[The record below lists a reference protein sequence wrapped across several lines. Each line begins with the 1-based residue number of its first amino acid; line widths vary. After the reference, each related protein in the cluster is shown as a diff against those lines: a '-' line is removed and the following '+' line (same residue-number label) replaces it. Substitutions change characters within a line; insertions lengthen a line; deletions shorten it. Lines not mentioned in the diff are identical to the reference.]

1 MKYSAFKDCLD
12 ESTTDKSIVFTFGR
26 FQPPTSGHERL
37 VDKVVSV
44 ARKFGAEAAVYL
56 SPSEGGQKNPLPLK
70 DKEKYMKSF
79 FGRSVDIYA
88 DSKFNNPFYVMKNLS
103 DQGYKKVYLVVGSDR
118 VSELKKNISK
128 YIGHSDKSK
137 SFDFT
142 EFDVVSAGERDP
154 DSEGVGG
161 MSASKMRAAVV
172 EGDYAAFKS
181 GLPSTANSRSAKSL
195 YDKLRDKLDVSED
208 YDLFD
213 MIPLSVLLEEE
224 SDSSPP
230 KAKKVKQTLL
240 VLTTQPSGSE
250 EYPKTVEK
258 MIEVANG
265 MGYKMYPVSIDHA
278 FIPDDGIGDNSISIH
293 DYYNNNKVLKIFPKN
308 TTVFVRGSAVMTNAG
323 QGLLKILEISGAKMI
338 NDSESM
344 DMCRNKYLTSIILK
358 QNKIPIPR
366 TTLINDESD
375 VALAHK
381 SVGGKF
387 PVILKTITGAEGIG
401 VSKIESFESLKSVLQ
416 SMWKHEAE
424 MVMQE
429 YMEIKFDVR
438 TIVFD
443 GEPIGSLKRIKGKK
457 DFRTNV
463 SLGNTSKPY
472 KLNDKETRIILDA
485 ARASQCRL
493 SGVDHILT
501 SDGIKVL
508 EVNGSPG
515 FNAPSYMLYP
525 EKETGDGRDVLKKII
540 QQSLINKN
548 LVKSKDVDVIGYF
561 ENFELKDIGKVHGK
575 IDTGNEGHSVLHA
588 TDINIKG
595 GMVTFKTTNQK
606 TLKLPIT
613 STITIHIGSGK
624 VEKRPTVEIDT
635 HFVGKDIGKIR
646 YSLADRSQN
655 SAPLLISRKMISALE
670 IQIDPSTSYILGE
683 ESDTDREFSQFIL
696 EQAE

>member
-1 MKYSAFKDCLD
+1 MKYSAFKDRLD

-26 FQPPTSGHERL
+26 FQPPTSGHEKL

-88 DSKFNNPFYVMKNLS
+88 DSTFNNPFYVMKNLS

-137 SFDFT
+137 SYEFT
-142 EFDVVSAGERDP
+142 EFDVISAGDRDP
-154 DSEGVGG
+154 DAEGVGG

-181 GLPSTANSRSAKSL
+181 GLPSTANNRSAKSL
-195 YDKLRDKLDVSED
+195 YDKLRDKLDVSEN
-208 YDLFD
+208 YDIFD
-213 MIPLSVLLEEE
+213 RIPLDVLLEEA
-224 SDSSPP
+224 P
-230 KAKKVKQTLL
+230 KSKKVKQTLL
-240 VLTTQPSGSE
+240 VLTTQPSGNE

-258 MIEVANG
+258 MLEVASG

-278 FIPDDGIGDNSISIH
+278 FIPDDGIEENSISIH

-338 NDSESM
+338 NDSEAM

-375 VALAHK
+375 IALAHK

-424 MVMQE
+424 MVIQE

-443 GEPIGSLKRIKGKK
+443 GEVVGSLKRLRGKK

-525 EKETGDGRDVLKKII
+525 DKETGDGRDVLKMVI
-540 QQSLINKN
+540 QRAVRNKN
-548 LVKSKDVDVIGYF
+548 LTKSDVDTVGYF
-561 ENFELKDIGKVHGK
+561 ENLELDGIGKINAK
-575 IDTGNEGHSVLHA
+575 IDSGNEGHSVLHA
-588 TDINIKG
+588 TDIKIRGK
-595 GMVTFKTTNQK
+595 MVSFKTTNNK
-606 TLKLPIT
+606 TLHLPIA

-624 VEKRPTVEIDT
+624 IEKRPTVEIDT
-635 HFVGKDIGKIR
+635 TFAGKDIGKIR
-646 YSLADRSQN
+646 FSLADRSRN
-655 SAPLLISRKMISALE
+655 SAPLLVSRKVVSGLGIK
-670 IQIDPSTSYILGE
+670 IDPTTSYILGE
-683 ESDTDREFSQFIL
+683 SSIDNEFSQFIL
-696 EQAE
+696 EAE

>member
-1 MKYSAFKDCLD
+1 MKYSTFRDRLE
-12 ESTTDKSIVFTFGR
+12 ESSRDKVIVFSFGR
-26 FQPPTSGHERL
+26 FQPPTVGHEKL

-44 ARKFGAEAAVYL
+44 ARKVGAEAAIYL
-56 SPSEGGQKNPLPLK
+56 SPSEGGQKDPLPLR
-70 DKEKYMKSF
+70 DKEKYMNEF
-79 FGRSVDIYA
+79 FGRSVDVYA
-88 DSKFNNPFYVMKNLS
+88 EPKLINPFYVLKNLS

-118 VSELKKNISK
+118 VNELRKGISK

-137 SFDFT
+137 SFEFT
-142 EFDVVSAGERDP
+142 EFEVVSAGKRDP
-154 DSEGVGG
+154 DSSGVKG
-161 MSASKMRAAVV
+161 MSASKMRAAAV
-172 EGDYAAFKS
+172 EGDYKKFKS
-181 GLPSTANSRSAKSL
+181 GLPSTAKAKTAKSL
-195 YDKLRDKLDVSED
+195 YDLLQDKLDVSEN

-213 MIPLSVLLEEE
+213 KIPLDVLLEE
-224 SDSSPP
+224 SDPP
-230 KAKKVKQTLL
+230 KAKRVKQTLL
-240 VLTTQPSGSE
+240 VLTTQPSGNE

-258 MIEVANG
+258 MLEVATG
-265 MGYKMYPVSIDHA
+265 MGYKMYPVSVDHA
-278 FIPDDGIGDNSISIH
+278 FVPDDGIDENSVSIH
-293 DYYNNNKVLKIFPKN
+293 DYYNNNKTLKIFPKN
-308 TTVFVRGSAVMTNAG
+308 TTAFVRGSAVMTNAG
-323 QGLLKILEISGAKMI
+323 QGLVKVLELAGAKMI
-338 NDSESM
+338 NDSEAM
-344 DMCRNKYLTSIILK
+344 DLCRNKYLTSIILK
-358 QNKIPIPR
+358 QNNIPIPR

-375 VALAHK
+375 VSLAHNAI
-381 SVGGKF
+381 GGKF
-387 PVILKTITGAEGIG
+387 PVILKTISGAEGIG
-401 VSKIESFESLKSVLQ
+401 VSKIESFDSLKSVLQ

-429 YMEIKFDVR
+429 YMKIDFDVR

-443 GEPIGSLKRIKGKK
+443 GEVVGSLKRLKGKK

-472 KLNDKETRIILDA
+472 KLDDEETRIILDA

-493 SGVDHILT
+493 AGVDHIVT

-525 EKETGDGRDVLKKII
+525 EKETGDGRDVLKTII
-540 QQSLINKN
+540 QRSLINKS

-561 ENFELKDIGKVHGK
+561 ENFDLEGIGKVHAK

-588 TDINIKG
+588 TDIKIKN
-595 GMVTFKTTNQK
+595 GMVTFKTTNNK
-606 TLKLPIT
+606 TLKLPLA

-624 VEKRPTVEIDT
+624 TEKRPTVEIDT
-635 HFVGKDIGKIR
+635 HFAGKDSGKIR

-655 SAPLLISRKMISALE
+655 SAPLLVSRKMVSALQ